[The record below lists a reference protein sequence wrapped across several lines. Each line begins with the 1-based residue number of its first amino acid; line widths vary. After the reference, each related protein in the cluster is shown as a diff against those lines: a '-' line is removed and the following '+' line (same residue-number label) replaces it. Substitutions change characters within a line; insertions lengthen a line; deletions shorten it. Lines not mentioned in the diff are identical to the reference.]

1 MNTVILGRVGI
12 KRMTSNM
19 LLVDIVSGVFIFV
32 GCLFVFGG
40 AVGLIRMP
48 DFYTRLHAAS
58 VTDTGGLLFITIGL
72 VLQAAFVFDNP
83 AAAIKLTLTIIFLF
97 FTAPTASHAV
107 AKAALMANITPQ
119 CQNGKSVVDE
129 SLNSL
134 YSDKG
139 KDLSAVLMPV
149 DPPEIMSNFAE
160 SKAESELNNKDKST

>member
-1 MNTVILGRVGI
+1 
-12 KRMTSNM
+12 M
-19 LLVDIVSGVFIFV
+19 LLIDIISGVFIFI

-58 VTDTGGLLFITIGL
+58 VTDTGGLLFISLGL

-83 AAAIKLTLTIIFLF
+83 MAAIKIILTIVFLF
-97 FTAPTASHAV
+97 LTAPTASHAV
-107 AKAALMANITPQ
+107 AKAALMSNITPQ

-129 SLNSL
+129 SLAPL

-139 KDLSAVLMPV
+139 KDLSAVLMPA
-149 DPPEIMSNFAE
+149 DPPKIISNF
-160 SKAESELNNKDKST
+160 SEKEATNKDKST